1 MAILHFKKAYR
12 LSADILILE
21 KLNKMLFNKGL
32 EMIKQGSY
40 DEVLELFNKDM
51 NLIEKIKTGDTA

>member
-12 LSADILILE
+12 LSADKNILK

-32 EMIKQGSY
+32 EMI
-40 DEVLELFNKDM
+40 
-51 NLIEKIKTGDTA
+51 